1 MRTTPV
7 SRQNLMSQLK
17 KLSDCVPGL
26 REPDEPRD
34 GNRLGRSLMPIT
46 VFEPREASGE
56 EFIALV
62 AFRNRIRAEQLPD
75 DPPIPASEYLL
86 RMQNISP
93 AMKSHIWVVWN
104 AARTEVLAS
113 GGLDYNVNGENQE
126 SANIRI
132 AVLPEFRR
140 RGIGRRL
147 LALIAQR
154 AQREN
159 RRLLFAH
166 TSRVEAGHKFI
177 IDLGATRSLDSHI
190 DQLTLSDLHA
200 EVVKGWLENSG
211 ARVHGFELLFWSG
224 TYPEEHIKAIAELHN
239 VINHQPR
246 GGLEIED
253 IDFTPEHVRVIEYR
267 AFNSGAKRWSMC
279 AREKATGKFAG
290 FTQVYWHPNR
300 PALVQQSFTGV
311 FPEYRNRGLG
321 RWLKLAMLEKVM
333 RERPEVKFIRTDN
346 ANSNAAIRRV
356 NALLG
361 FKPYSSNCLWQIET
375 TKVIERLMRIED
387 ERRTHPTPDAAFDA
401 GTFYQRT
408 TEVH

>member
-1 MRTTPV
+1 M
-7 SRQNLMSQLK
+7 SRLK
-17 KLSDCVPGL
+17 KLSDCAPL
-26 REPDEPRD
+26 LHEPDEQRD
-34 GNRLGRSLMPIT
+34 GNWMGEPLMPIT
-46 VFEPREASGE
+46 VFDPREASDE
-56 EFIALV
+56 EFMALV

-113 GGLDYNVNGENQE
+113 GGLDYEVNGENRE
-126 SANIRI
+126 LANIRI

-159 RRLLFAH
+159 RRRLFAH
-166 TSRVEAGHKFI
+166 TSRIEAGDKFI
-177 IDLGATRSLDSHI
+177 TGLGATKSLDSHI
-190 DQLTLSDLHA
+190 EQLTVSDLDA
-200 EVVKGWLENSG
+200 EVVKGWLENAD
-211 ARVHGFELLFWSG
+211 ARVQGFELLFWSG

-246 GGLEIED
+246 GGLEIDD
-253 IDFTPEHVRVIEYR
+253 IEFTPDHVRVIEYR
-267 AFNSGAKRWSMC
+267 AFNNGAKRWSMC

-290 FTQVYWHPNR
+290 FTQIYWHPNR

-321 RWLKLAMLEKVM
+321 RWLKLAMLEKVL

-346 ANSNAAIRRV
+346 ANSNAAIRHV

-361 FKPYSSNCLWQIET
+361 FKPYSSNCMWQIET
-375 TKVIERLMRIED
+375 DKVIERLMRIED
-387 ERRTHPTPDAAFDA
+387 ERRTHPTSNAASDAA
-401 GTFYQRT
+401 TLHQRT
-408 TEVH
+408 TEFH

>member
-1 MRTTPV
+1 M
-7 SRQNLMSQLK
+7 SRLK
-17 KLSDCVPGL
+17 KLSDCVPL
-26 REPDEPRD
+26 PHERDEQRD
-34 GNRLGRSLMPIT
+34 GNRMGQPLMPIT
-46 VFEPREASGE
+46 VFDLREASAE
-56 EFIALV
+56 EFMALV
-62 AFRNRIRAEQLPD
+62 TFRNRIRAEQLPD

-93 AMKSHIWVVWN
+93 AMKSYIWVVWN
-104 AARTEVLAS
+104 AARTAVLAS
-113 GGLDYNVNGENQE
+113 GGLDYNVNGENRE
-126 SANIRI
+126 SANIRM

-140 RGIGRRL
+140 RGTGRRL

-159 RRLLFAH
+159 RRLLFVH

-177 IDLGATRSLDSHI
+177 TRLGATKSLDSNT
-190 DQLTLSDLHA
+190 DQLALSELDT
-200 EVVKGWLENSG
+200 EEVKGWLENAS
-211 ARVHGFELLFWSG
+211 ARVSGFELLFWSG
-224 TYPEEHIKAIAELHN
+224 IYPEEHIKAIAELHN

-246 GGLEIED
+246 GALEIED
-253 IDFTPEHVRVIEYR
+253 INFTPEHVRVIEYR
-267 AFNSGAKRWSMC
+267 AFNNGAKRWSLC

-300 PALVQQSFTGV
+300 PALLQQSFTGV

-346 ANSNAAIRRV
+346 AHSNAAIRRV

-375 TKVIERLMRIED
+375 SKVIEHLTTLED
-387 ERRTHPTPDAAFDA
+387 ERLTHLTSDAAARA
-401 GTFYQRT
+401 GAFGQRST
-408 TEVH
+408 KLH

>member
-1 MRTTPV
+1 
-7 SRQNLMSQLK
+7 MSELK
-17 KLSDCVPGL
+17 KLSDCVPWV
-26 REPDEPRD
+26 RELDEQRN
-34 GNRLGRSLMPIT
+34 GNRMGQSLMPIT

-56 EFIALV
+56 EFMALV

-93 AMKSHIWVVWN
+93 AMKSHIWVVCN

-113 GGLDYNVNGENQE
+113 GALDYSVNGGNRE
-126 SANIRI
+126 SVNIRI

-177 IDLGATRSLDSHI
+177 ADMGATKSLDSHI
-190 DQLTLSDLHA
+190 DQLTLSHLDA
-200 EVVKGWLENSG
+200 ELVRGWLKNAG
-211 ARVHGFELLFWSG
+211 ARVPEFEVLFWSG
-224 TYPEEHIKAIAELHN
+224 TYPEEQIKSIAELHN

-253 IDFTPEHVRVIEYR
+253 IDFTPEHVRAIEYR
-267 AFNSGAKRWSMC
+267 AFNNGAKRWSMC

-300 PALVQQSFTGV
+300 PALVQQNFTGV

-333 RERPEVKFIRTDN
+333 RERPDVKFIRTDN

-356 NALLG
+356 NARLG
-361 FKPYSSNCLWQIET
+361 FKLYSSNCLWQIET
-375 TKVIERLMRIED
+375 HKVIERLNRIQD
-387 ERRTHPTPDAAFDA
+387 ERQTDSTSGVAFD
-401 GTFYQRT
+401 
-408 TEVH
+408 TESFHRRSTEFH

>member
-1 MRTTPV
+1 
-7 SRQNLMSQLK
+7 MSQLK
-17 KLSDCVPGL
+17 KLSDCVPWV
-26 REPDEPRD
+26 RELDEQRHRNWM
-34 GNRLGRSLMPIT
+34 GQSLMPIT
-46 VFEPREASGE
+46 VFETREASGE

-93 AMKSHIWVVWN
+93 AMKSHVWVVWN
-104 AARTEVLAS
+104 AARTEVRAS
-113 GGLDYNVNGENQE
+113 GGLDFNVNGENHE
-126 SANIRI
+126 SANVRI

-140 RGIGRRL
+140 RGIGCRL
-147 LALIAQR
+147 LALIAQL
-154 AQREN
+154 AQGEN

-166 TSRVEAGHKFI
+166 TSRIEAGHKFI
-177 IDLGATRSLDSHI
+177 TDLGATKSLDSHI
-190 DQLTLSDLHA
+190 DQLTLSDLDA
-200 EVVKGWLENSG
+200 ALVKGWLENAG
-211 ARVHGFELLFWSG
+211 ARVHEFELLFWSG
-224 TYPEEHIKAIAELHN
+224 TYPEEEIKAIAELHN

-246 GGLEIED
+246 GDLEIED

-267 AFNSGAKRWSMC
+267 AFSNGAKRWSMC

-311 FPEYRNRGLG
+311 FPEFRNRGLG
-321 RWLKLAMLEKVM
+321 RWLKLAMLEKLM

-375 TKVIERLMRIED
+375 DKIIKGLMRIED
-387 ERRTHPTPDAAFDA
+387 ERRTDPTSGAAFDA
-401 GTFYQRT
+401 CAFHQRT
-408 TEVH
+408 TQFP